1 MLIEWLLS
9 DCEDPAGLDHVD
21 QPVLPAPIV
30 QPLPQCILAAIES
43 TPVPP
48 LPRVLLRLL
57 EAVEDEGVSVAT
69 LSEVIAQ
76 DPVLA
81 SRVLSAANSAAFR
94 RGKGIVRIEDCVKVL
109 GTRIVRTIAT
119 CLAVQHAFDPLP
131 RGLKA
136 DLTEFWHHSL
146 LVAETARV
154 LAVEAHL
161 PRVDEAYLAGLLH
174 DLGELMLLVGL
185 PEYPGLLA
193 ICPDEATL
201 SGLEQKVLGTDHA
214 AVGAWLADQWNLD
227 SLLADAI
234 LFHHR
239 TEAQIATADPLSRLL
254 WVAHTWIATGELPP
268 GTETMFGISAESL
281 LPPLTQA
288 RERVAKIAAALGL
301 TEAHGDPKP
310 PFPTLTGNG
319 SKPIANGGTDAA
331 LDGTVRDLALMQ
343 PLQRALFALESDAE
357 ILSSLRESVR
367 LLFGIGRLAF
377 FKFDPVVA
385 AFRGADDGTQPA
397 LLRQLV
403 IPLEPASSLV
413 ALAAKRGEPCSSHEQ
428 EASEPVS
435 LADIQLLRGLGAER
449 LICVPMRTSKQT
461 VGVMAFGLSQTQF
474 ARMGKRVTWL
484 ASFARLAAST
494 LEAWREAQE
503 YQNRIEAAVVAR
515 FERQAHRV
523 VHEAGNPLGIIRN
536 YLTLLERKLPGSSPL
551 HEDLTIIGEEID
563 RVTRIVEGLSEPQAD
578 ASDTDLNTMVREMIS
593 FYDSALFAPRGIEVE
608 LALAA
613 GPARF
618 VGDRDAVKQILLN
631 LCKNAAEAMSRGG
644 RLTIATAPDVF
655 EGGRHFAELR
665 VADNGPGLA
674 ADVLQRLRADAE
686 EQPVGR
692 HGIGLSVVTTLV
704 TRLEGKL
711 ICNTRPGEGTTFSVL
726 IPAAKTPAVEEL

>member
-1 MLIEWLLS
+1 MLIEWVFP
-9 DCEDPAGLDHVD
+9 ERKDPASLD
-21 QPVLPAPIV
+21 QPTLHAPIV

-57 EAVEDEGVSVAT
+57 EAVEDEGVSVTT

-136 DLTEFWHHSL
+136 DLTEFWRHSL

-161 PRVDEAYLAGLLH
+161 PRADEAYLAGLLH

-214 AVGAWLADQWNLD
+214 AVGAWLADQWHLD

-239 TEAQIATADPLSRLL
+239 TDAEIAAADPLSRLL
-254 WVAHTWIATGELPP
+254 WVAHAWIATGELPP
-268 GTETMFGISAESL
+268 GTEAMVGIAADNL
-281 LPPLTQA
+281 LAPLTQA
-288 RERVAKIAAALGL
+288 QERVAKIAAALSL
-301 TEAHGDPKP
+301 TEAQGDAKP
-310 PFPTLTGNG
+310 PFPSLTGNG
-319 SKPIANGGTDAA
+319 SRAIANGATDDG
-331 LDGTVRDLALMQ
+331 LEGTVRDLALMQ

-377 FKFDPVVA
+377 FKFDPVA
-385 AFRGADDGTQPA
+385 GTFRGADDGTQPA

-403 IPLEPASSLV
+403 IPLEPANSLV
-413 ALAAKRGEPCSSHEQ
+413 ALSARRGEPCSSHEQ
-428 EASEPVS
+428 GAAEPIS

-449 LICVPMRTSKQT
+449 LICVPMRTSKQI
-461 VGVMAFGLSQTQF
+461 VGVMAFGLSETQF
-474 ARMGKRVTWL
+474 ARIGKRIPWL
-484 ASFARLAAST
+484 ASFARLAATT
-494 LEAWREAQE
+494 LEAWRDAHEHE
-503 YQNRIEAAVVAR
+503 KRVEAAVVAR

-578 ASDTDLNTMVREMIS
+578 AGDTDLNSMVREMIS

-608 LALAA
+608 LALAT

-631 LCKNAAEAMSRGG
+631 LCKNAAEAMSQGG

-655 EGGRHFAELR
+655 EGGRHYAELR

-674 ADVLQRLRADAE
+674 ADVLQRLKGGAR
-686 EQPVGR
+686 EQPPGR

-704 TRLEGKL
+704 GRLEGKL
-711 ICNTRPGEGTTFSVL
+711 ICNTRPGEGTIFSVL
-726 IPAAKTPAVEEL
+726 IPAAATTAVEEI

>member
-1 MLIEWLLS
+1 MALTNELS
-9 DCEDPAGLDHVD
+9 MPTL
-21 QPVLPAPIV
+21 
-30 QPLPQCILAAIES
+30 QPLPQCIVAAIES

-57 EAVEDEGVSVAT
+57 EAVEDEGVSVTT

-81 SRVLSAANSAAFR
+81 SRVLTAANSAAFR

-136 DLTEFWHHSL
+136 DLTEFWRHSL

-154 LAVEAHL
+154 LAVEARL

-193 ICPDEATL
+193 LCADEATL

-239 TEAQIATADPLSRLL
+239 TEAEITSADALSRLL

-268 GTETMFGISAESL
+268 TTEAMIGIAAG
-281 LPPLTQA
+281 PLASPLALAQ
-288 RERVAKIAAALGL
+288 ERVGKIAAALGL
-301 TEAHGDPKP
+301 TEAQGDARP
-310 PFPTLTGNG
+310 PFPSLSGNG
-319 SKPIANGGTDAA
+319 ARGSVHENPGAG
-331 LDGTVRDLALMQ
+331 LDGAVRDLALMQ

-357 ILSSLRESVR
+357 ILSALRESVR

-377 FKFDPVVA
+377 FRFDPVA
-385 AFRGADDGTQPA
+385 ATFSGADDGTQPA

-403 IPLEPASSLV
+403 IPLEPANSLV
-413 ALAAKRGEPCSSHEQ
+413 AISAKRGEPCSS
-428 EASEPVS
+428 SEPAAAGPSS

-449 LICVPMRTSKQT
+449 LICVPMRTSKQI

-474 ARMGKRVTWL
+474 ARMGKRLTWL

-503 YQNRIEAAVVAR
+503 HQVRIEAAVAAR

-563 RVTRIVEGLSEPQAD
+563 RVTRIVEGLSEPPVD
-578 ASDTDLNTMVREMIS
+578 GSDTDLNAMVREMIS
-593 FYDSALFAPRGIEVE
+593 FYDGALFAPRGIAVD
-608 LALAA
+608 LTLAA
-613 GPARF
+613 DPARF

-631 LCKNAAEAMSRGG
+631 LCKNAAEAMTRGG

-655 EGGRHFAELR
+655 EGGRHYAELR
-665 VADNGPGLA
+665 IADNGPGLA
-674 ADVLQRLRADAE
+674 ADVLQRVRGDDE
-686 EQPVGR
+686 EQPAGR
-692 HGIGLSVVTTLV
+692 RGIGLGVVKTLV
-704 TRLEGKL
+704 SRLNGKL
-711 ICNTRPGEGTTFSVL
+711 ICNTRPGEGTIFSVL
-726 IPAAKTPAVEEL
+726 IPAAATSAAEAM

>member
-1 MLIEWLLS
+1 MTNQFS
-9 DCEDPAGLDHVD
+9 
-21 QPVLPAPIV
+21 LPTLQSLPESIV
-30 QPLPQCILAAIES
+30 TAIES

-57 EAVEDEGVSVAT
+57 DAVEDEGVSVTT

-81 SRVLSAANSAAFR
+81 SRVLTAANSAAFR
-94 RGKGIVRIEDCVKVL
+94 RGKGIIRIEDCVKVL

-119 CLAVQHAFDPLP
+119 CLAVQHAFEPLP
-131 RGLKA
+131 RGLRA
-136 DLTEFWHHSL
+136 DLTEFWRHSL
-146 LVAETARV
+146 LVAETARA

-185 PEYPGLLA
+185 PEYAGLLA
-193 ICPDEATL
+193 VCPDEATL
-201 SGLEQKVLGTDHA
+201 PDLEQKLLGTDHA

-239 TEAQIATADPLSRLL
+239 SETEIASADPLSRLL

-268 GTETMFGISAESL
+268 STETMVGIAAADL
-281 LPPLTQA
+281 VAPLTQA
-288 RERVAKIAAALGL
+288 QERVGKIADALGL
-301 TEAHGDPKP
+301 TEAREDAKPKL
-310 PFPTLTGNG
+310 PFPKVTANPARTD
-319 SKPIANGGTDAA
+319 ANGGTDPG
-331 LDGTVRDLALMQ
+331 LDGAVRDLALMQ
-343 PLQRALFALESDAE
+343 PLQRTLFALESDAE

-367 LLFGIGRLAF
+367 LLFGLGRLAF
-377 FKFDPVVA
+377 FKFDPVA
-385 AFRGADDGTQPA
+385 ATFRGADDGTQPA

-403 IPLEPASSLV
+403 IPLEPATSLV
-413 ALAAKRGEPCSSHEQ
+413 ALSAKRGKPCALLKKQDGSGQS
-428 EASEPVS
+428 S

-449 LICVPMRTSKQT
+449 LICVPMRTSKQII
-461 VGVMAFGLSQTQF
+461 GVMAFGLSETQF
-474 ARMGKRVTWL
+474 ARMGKHTTWL
-484 ASFARLAAST
+484 ASFAHLAAST
-494 LEAWREAQE
+494 LEAWREAREHQT
-503 YQNRIEAAVVAR
+503 RIEAEVVAR
-515 FERQAHRV
+515 FERQAHQV

-563 RVTRIVEGLSEPQAD
+563 RVTRIVEGLGEPPAAARD
-578 ASDTDLNTMVREMIS
+578 ADLNAMVREIIS
-593 FYDSALFAPRGIEVE
+593 FYDSALFAPRGIAVE
-608 LALAA
+608 LNLAA

-631 LCKNAAEAMSRGG
+631 LCKNAAEAMSGG
-644 RLTIATAPDVF
+644 GQLTIATAPDVF
-655 EGGRHFAELR
+655 EGGRHYAELR

-674 ADVLQRLRADAE
+674 ADVVQRLKGDAR
-686 EQPVGR
+686 EQPAGR

-704 TRLEGKL
+704 GRLDGKL
-711 ICNTRPGEGTTFSVL
+711 ICNTRPGEGTIFSVL
-726 IPAAKTPAVEEL
+726 IPATATATLEEM